1 MRRLPP
7 AGSSSLSPHC
17 WPLPSLRARLIDHSL
32 IHPAMTSGA
41 LLCCRALCPGMT
53 PTDLVSAPTCLP
65 LAMPPLL
72 VSRSRERKATMAS
85 QGAVPAPPALNGPG
99 YVILPGIPGLLSGQ
113 PRSGRPGQA
122 TQMCTDFET
131 RDWSY
136 GVPAPSPP
144 TSIASESVSHL
155 ENGGDMLSSQG
166 DETNEQGK
174 LQCPA
179 PLSGQERTTAA
190 FTRVHAELGEKGS
203 GQERS
208 FWASHTAWMLTPRVQ
223 GLWKGAR

>member
-53 PTDLVSAPTCLP
+53 PTDLASAPTCLP

-72 VSRSRERKATMAS
+72 VSRSRERKVTMAS
-85 QGAVPAPPALNGPG
+85 QGPVPAPPALNGPG
-99 YVILPGIPGLLSGQ
+99 YVILPGIPGLPSGQ

-122 TQMCTDFET
+122 TQMCTEFEI

-136 GVPAPSPP
+136 GVPAPSLP
-144 TSIASESVSHL
+144 TSVASLSLFPIWKMGETCFPHKETKQMNRVSSSARPHSLGRKEPQQLSLKSMPSWGRRAQDKKEASGHL
-155 ENGGDMLSSQG
+155 TLPG
-166 DETNEQGK
+166 
-174 LQCPA
+174 C
-179 PLSGQERTTAA
+179 
-190 FTRVHAELGEKGS
+190 
-203 GQERS
+203 
-208 FWASHTAWMLTPRVQ
+208 
-223 GLWKGAR
+223 